1 MLSEI
6 WIQVATKVFPA
17 SYYVFIKHVY
27 VFQHNCGSVAA
38 DAGTAKSEGTLD
50 SSNTGSTDAPSEASK
65 VRALPGLSNLDGG
78 AGRPILAYESGSEDD
93 DDLVEQIDADFTV
106 RSPWMTDV
114 AKTTSN

>member
-1 MLSEI
+1 MD
-6 WIQVATKVFPA
+6 T
-17 SYYVFIKHVY
+17 
-27 VFQHNCGSVAA
+27 
-38 DAGTAKSEGTLD
+38 
-50 SSNTGSTDAPSEASK
+50 SNTGSTDAPPEASK

-78 AGRPILAYESGSEDD
+78 AGRPILAYESGSDDD